1 MAKISR
7 GPQGPG
13 LRDKDGRYTALSFTT
28 REGREFWLS
37 NRAVRTVCGFV
48 TLLIVVGLGLINPSL
63 AEQLPE
69 IFRWALRGTVG

>member
-1 MAKISR
+1 MAKITR

-13 LRDKDGRYTALSFTT
+13 IRDREGRYTAVSFTT

-48 TLLIVVGLGLINPSL
+48 ALLIVLGLGLISPSL
-63 AEQLPE
+63 AEQLPAF
-69 IFRWALRGTVG
+69 FRWALRGTIG